1 MSTDVTAEATGNDS
15 APQKAAKTGAQETAD
30 VAAKEKKPNPNGMS
44 DIQVLVFIVCAMA
57 TMTLALLDG
66 SIISSAVLPIVRDLD
81 PAHGIDRFPWLITA
95 YLLAATAAQPLYG
108 RLSDSYGPRRIYLA
122 ALGTFL
128 AGSALCA
135 TAHSLTQLIVFRA
148 VQGLGGGGLMSMTL
162 IVIATLYPP
171 KSRAGRS
178 NAGGALIAAGIIAGP
193 MIGGPLSE
201 NLSWRWIF
209 LLNVPLAGLALAGV
223 AWALR
228 LPVKGTRQ
236 KVDILGSVLIAAAT
250 CALLLGVKAYGEH
263 NSFSGPVLPYFYG
276 GFLMAG
282 AFVARQLKA
291 ADPLMPLTLF
301 KDKVF
306 RPAAILQFVGGFAL
320 LSLPVFLINYLN
332 IVRGVSLDAVGL
344 HLIPLAVG
352 VVLVFLGWGKII
364 TRTGRCKPVLVA
376 TTATATT
383 AVAGLG
389 LTVADASVWQLDLL
403 LLLLGV
409 GLGGVT
415 QIALFMTQSA
425 ASADQLGVVTTTSR
439 FATMLGTTIG
449 GTVLGAVLSARFA
462 SAAGASGVKDPD
474 AAAAQLAG
482 LDAVRRHLVTDAF
495 AHATSTL
502 LLTAA
507 GLLLVALV
515 TALLMKDVDVNALAD
530 GAAGPSDAEPAD
542 AFGAEASADSPTPA
556 STPAPAEKAAPQSEE
571 DDDDARTDAEH
582 PLPHALHPHGAA
594 GLGAAGS
601 GPRGDGRRAA

>member
-1 MSTDVTAEATGNDS
+1 MSTDVTAHTTGTAA
-15 APQKAAKTGAQETAD
+15 APAEP
-30 VAAKEKKPNPNGMS
+30 AKEKKPNPHGMS

-66 SIISSAVLPIVRDLD
+66 SIVSSAVLPIVRDLD

-108 RLSDSYGPRRIYLA
+108 RLSDSYGPRRVYLG
-122 ALGTFL
+122 ALATFL

-236 KVDILGSVLIAAAT
+236 KVDVLGSVLIAAAT
-250 CALLLGVKAYGEH
+250 CALLLGVKAYGEQ
-263 NSFSGPVLPYFYG
+263 NSFSGPVLPYVYG
-276 GFLMAG
+276 GLLMAG

-301 KDKVF
+301 RDKVF

-352 VVLVFLGWGKII
+352 VVLVFLGWGRII
-364 TRTGRCKPVLVA
+364 ARTGKCKAVLVA
-376 TTATATT
+376 TTATATS

-389 LTVADASVWQLDLL
+389 LTVSDAPVWELDLL
-403 LLLLGV
+403 LVLLGV

-449 GTVLGAVLSARFA
+449 GTVLGAVLSTRFA

-495 AHATSTL
+495 ADATSTL

-507 GLLLVALV
+507 GLLVLALV
-515 TALLMKDVDVNALAD
+515 TALVMRDVDVNALAE
-530 GAAGPSDAEPAD
+530 AAGEAAEEPAAEPAED
-542 AFGAEASADSPTPA
+542 PAEPAAEGAAEPAAEGAADQAADTMAEA
-556 STPAPAEKAAPQSEE
+556 AAPMSLE
-571 DDDDARTDAEH
+571 DEDDARTDAEH
-582 PLPHALHPHGAA
+582 PLPHPLHPHGAA
-594 GLGAAGS
+594 GLGADGS

>member
-1 MSTDVTAEATGNDS
+1 MSTEA
-15 APQKAAKTGAQETAD
+15 PAQD
-30 VAAKEKKPNPNGMS
+30 GVKEVKKPHPHGMS
-44 DIQVLVFIVCAMA
+44 DLQVLVFIVCAMA

-122 ALGTFL
+122 ALATFL

-135 TAHSLTQLIVFRA
+135 TAHTLTQLILFRA

-193 MIGGPLSE
+193 MIGGPISE
-201 NLSWRWIF
+201 SLSWRWIF

-223 AWALR
+223 TWALR
-228 LPVKGTRQ
+228 LPVRGTRQ
-236 KVDILGSVLIAAAT
+236 RVDIFGSVLVASAT
-250 CALLLGVKAYGEH
+250 CALLLGVKTYGDQQ
-263 NSFSGPVLPYFYG
+263 SFSGPVVPYFYG
-276 GFLMAG
+276 GLMM
-282 AFVARQLKA
+282 FVFFAVRQLKA

-301 KDKVF
+301 KDNVF
-306 RPAAILQFVGGFAL
+306 RSAAILQFVGGFAL

-332 IVRGVSLDAVGL
+332 IVRGVSLEAVGL

-352 VVLVFLGWGKII
+352 VVVVFLAWGRII
-364 TRTGRCKPVLVA
+364 TRTGKCKAVLVA
-376 TTATATT
+376 TTATAT
-383 AVAGLG
+383 AAAAGLG
-389 LTVADASVWQLDLL
+389 LTVADAAAWQLDGL

-425 ASADQLGVVTTTSR
+425 APADQLGVVTTTSR

-449 GTVLGAVLSARFA
+449 GTVLGAVLSTRFA
-462 SAAGASGVKDPD
+462 AAAGASGVKDPD
-474 AAAAQLAG
+474 AAAARLAG
-482 LDAVRRHLVTDAF
+482 LAPARRHLVTDAF

-502 LLTAA
+502 FLTAA
-507 GLLLVALV
+507 GLLLLALL
-515 TALLMKDVDVNALAD
+515 TALLMKDVDVNAASAD
-530 GAAGPSDAEPAD
+530 EPAD
-542 AFGAEASADSPTPA
+542 VSAD
-556 STPAPAEKAAPQSEE
+556 EAAPESEE
-571 DDDDARTDAEH
+571 DEEDARTDAEH
-582 PLPHALHPHGAA
+582 PLPHPLHPHGAA
-594 GLGAAGS
+594 GLGADGS
-601 GPRGDGRRAA
+601 GSRGEGRRAA

>member
-1 MSTDVTAEATGNDS
+1 MSTDVTAETTTGQTDTE
-15 APQKAAKTGAQETAD
+15 ADAKAAKD
-30 VAAKEKKPNPNGMS
+30 VKEKKPNPHGMT

-57 TMTLALLDG
+57 TMVLALLDG

-108 RLSDSYGPRRIYLA
+108 RLSDSYGPRRVYLGALA
-122 ALGTFL
+122 AFL

-135 TAHSLTQLIVFRA
+135 TAQSLTQLIVFRA

-178 NAGGALIAAGIIAGP
+178 NAGGALIAAGLIAGP

-250 CALLLGVKAYGEH
+250 CALLLGVKEYGDQ

-291 ADPLMPLTLF
+291 ADPLMPLGLF

-306 RPAAILQFVGGFAL
+306 RPAAILQFAGGFAL

-352 VVLVFLGWGKII
+352 VTLVFIGWGKII
-364 TRTGRCKPVLVA
+364 ARTGKCKAVLVA
-376 TTATATT
+376 TTATATVS
-383 AVAGLG
+383 VAGLG
-389 LTVADASVWQLDLL
+389 LTVADAPVWEFDVL

-425 ASADQLGVVTTTSR
+425 APADQLGVVTTTSR
-439 FATMLGTTIG
+439 FATMMGTTIG
-449 GTVLGAVLSARFA
+449 GTVLGAVLSDRFA
-462 SAAGASGVKDPD
+462 SAAGASGIKDPD

-482 LDAVRRHLVTDAF
+482 LDPARRHLVTDAF
-495 AHATSTL
+495 AHATGTL

-507 GLLLVALV
+507 GLLLLALV
-515 TALLMKDVDVNALAD
+515 TALLMTDVDVNAVVDAS
-530 GAAGPSDAEPAD
+530 AEAPSDTATQEPAE
-542 AFGAEASADSPTPA
+542 EAARL
-556 STPAPAEKAAPQSEE
+556 SEE
-571 DDDDARTDAEH
+571 DDEDARTDAEH
-582 PLPHALHPHGAA
+582 PLPHPLHPHGAA
-594 GLGAAGS
+594 GLGAEGS
-601 GPRGDGRRAA
+601 GPRGDRRRAA

>member
-1 MSTDVTAEATGNDS
+1 MSTDVSAEVTGSDAT
-15 APQKAAKTGAQETAD
+15 PQEGAKENT
-30 VAAKEKKPNPNGMS
+30 KEKKPNPNGMS

-128 AGSALCA
+128 AGSTLCA

-276 GFLMAG
+276 GLLMAG

-291 ADPLMPLTLF
+291 SDPLMPLTLF
-301 KDKVF
+301 TDKVF

-364 TRTGRCKPVLVA
+364 TRTGKCKAVLVT
-376 TTATATT
+376 TTATAAA

-389 LTVADASVWQLDLL
+389 LTVADAPVWEFDLL

-462 SAAGASGVKDPD
+462 SAAGAAGVKDPD

-507 GLLLVALV
+507 GLLLLALV
-515 TALLMKDVDVNALAD
+515 TALLMKDVDVNTAALSGD
-530 GAAGPSDAEPAD
+530 GSAEPS
-542 AFGAEASADSPTPA
+542 AEASAGEATEEAVP
-556 STPAPAEKAAPQSEE
+556 AAPTSEE
-571 DDDDARTDAEH
+571 DEVDARTDAEH
-582 PLPHALHPHGAA
+582 PLPHPLHPDGAA
-594 GLGAAGS
+594 GLGADGS
-601 GPRGDGRRAA
+601 GSRGDGRRAA

>member
-1 MSTDVTAEATGNDS
+1 MSTDVTAETATSEADT
-15 APQKAAKTGAQETAD
+15 KADEKVT
-30 VAAKEKKPNPNGMS
+30 KEKKPNPNGMS
-44 DIQVLVFIVCAMA
+44 DIQVLVLIVCAMA

-135 TAHSLTQLIVFRA
+135 TAHSLTQLIAFRA

-291 ADPLMPLTLF
+291 SDPLMPLTLF

-306 RPAAILQFVGGFAL
+306 RPAAVLQFVGGFAL

-352 VVLVFLGWGKII
+352 VVLVFLCWGKII
-364 TRTGRCKPVLVA
+364 TRTGKCKAVLVV
-376 TTATATT
+376 TTATATA

-389 LTVADASVWQLDLL
+389 FTVADAPVWELDLL

-425 ASADQLGVVTTTSR
+425 AAPDQLGVVTTTSR

-462 SAAGASGVKDPD
+462 SAAGASGIKDPD
-474 AAAAQLAG
+474 SAAAQLAG
-482 LDAVRRHLVTDAF
+482 LDAERRHLVTDAF

-502 LLTAA
+502 LLVAA
-507 GLLLVALV
+507 GLLLLALGTALV
-515 TALLMKDVDVNALAD
+515 MKDVDVNAV
-530 GAAGPSDAEPAD
+530 AD
-542 AFGAEASADSPTPA
+542 ASTEAPS
-556 STPAPAEKAAPQSEE
+556 APAAEVSDTAAPLPAEEAAPQSEE
-571 DDDDARTDAEH
+571 DDEDARTDAKH
-582 PLPHALHPHGAA
+582 PLPHPLHPHGPA
-594 GLGAAGS
+594 GLGADGS
-601 GPRGDGRRAA
+601 GPRGAGRRAA

>member
-1 MSTDVTAEATGNDS
+1 MSTDVSAGPAEKAES
-15 APQKAAKTGAQETAD
+15 AAKGKD
-30 VAAKEKKPNPNGMS
+30 PGEKKPNPHGMT
-44 DIQVLVFIVCAMA
+44 DIQVLVFIVGAMA

-108 RLSDSYGPRRIYLA
+108 RLSDSFGPRRVYLIA
-122 ALGTFL
+122 IGTFL

-135 TAHSLTQLIVFRA
+135 SAHSLTQLIAFRA

-162 IVIATLYPP
+162 IIIATLYPP

-193 MIGGPLSE
+193 IIGGPLSE
-201 NLSWRWIF
+201 ELSWRWIF
-209 LLNVPLAGLALAGV
+209 LINVPLAGLALGGV

-250 CALLLGVKAYGEH
+250 CALLFGVKAYGEH

-276 GFLMAG
+276 GLLMAG
-282 AFVARQLKA
+282 GFVARQLKA
-291 ADPLMPLTLF
+291 ADPLMPLGLF
-301 KDKVF
+301 KDRVF

-332 IVRGVSLDAVGL
+332 IVRGVDLDLVGL

-352 VVLVFLGWGKII
+352 VILVFIGWGKVIA
-364 TRTGRCKPVLVA
+364 RTGKCKAVLVT
-376 TTATATT
+376 TTATATA

-389 LTVADASVWQLDLL
+389 LSVADAPDWQIDAL

-415 QIALFMTQSA
+415 QIALFMSQSA
-425 ASADQLGVVTTTSR
+425 APADQLGVVTTTSR
-439 FATMLGTTIG
+439 FATMMGTTIG
-449 GTVLGAVLSARFA
+449 GTVLGAVLSSRFA
-462 SAAGASGVKDPD
+462 SAAGASGVSDPD
-474 AAAAQLAG
+474 AAAARLAG
-482 LDAVRRHLVTDAF
+482 LDPARRSLVTSAF
-495 AHATSTL
+495 AHATSVL

-507 GLLLVALV
+507 GLLLLALL
-515 TALLMKDVDVNALAD
+515 TALLMQDVDVNLT
-530 GAAGPSDAEPAD
+530 AGEEVAGDAPAD
-542 AFGAEASADSPTPA
+542 TAEAPTVQ
-556 STPAPAEKAAPQSEE
+556 TAPKSEE
-571 DDDDARTDAEH
+571 DEEDARTDAEH
-582 PLPHALHPHGAA
+582 PVSHPLHPHGAA
-594 GLGAAGS
+594 GLGADGS
-601 GPRGDGRRAA
+601 GPRGEGRSAA